1 MSDEEYCFVEQ
12 QRETSITAR
21 GVHGM
26 THGSRPKRPRLA
38 VTAPIAEMV
47 IKKNG
52 RATIVPAIF
61 FTQDGKIKKSCQVQ
75 YYELLSTPTEE
86 CRICEGL

>member
-1 MSDEEYCFVEQ
+1 
-12 QRETSITAR
+12 
-21 GVHGM
+21 
-26 THGSRPKRPRLA
+26 
-38 VTAPIAEMV
+38 VTAPIADMV

>member
-1 MSDEEYCFVEQ
+1 MSDEQFCFVEQ
-12 QRETSITAR
+12 QRETSVIAR
-21 GVHGM
+21 GARGM
-26 THGSRPKRPRLA
+26 THGYRPKRPRLPFSG
-38 VTAPIAEMV
+38 PIADMT
-47 IKKNG
+47 IHRNG
-52 RATIVPAIF
+52 REILVPAIF